1 MRTYPTSEELLTRRV
16 EAVNKVNGY
25 AKRLQDQILE
35 ILTPYKGKKIVKS
48 SGSYPELIKKITMPE
63 QETGFRYWLRISEYR
78 IDVECDTT
86 YITSG
91 EKDECHSVSYV
102 KQSFHICTLTD
113 GTELKEITDGKYTNG
128 LREDFTFLEVWN
140 KRKEIAELNDQIG
153 RLETS
158 IYQFKNS
165 DF

>member
-1 MRTYPTSEELLTRRV
+1 MRTYPTSEELLSRRV
-16 EAVNKVNGY
+16 DAVNKVNAY
-25 AKRLQDQILE
+25 AKRLQDQIVE

-63 QETGFRYWLRISEYR
+63 QEKGFRYWFRISEYR
-78 IDVECDTT
+78 VDVELDTT
-86 YITSG
+86 YITNG
-91 EKDECHSVSYV
+91 EKDECHSVAYV
-102 KQSFHICTLTD
+102 KQSVHICTLTD
-113 GTELKEITDGKYTNG
+113 GTELKEITDGKYTND

-140 KRKEIAELNDQIG
+140 ARKQIAELKDQIG
-153 RLETS
+153 RLESS

>member
-1 MRTYPTSEELLTRRV
+1 MRTDPTSEELLTRRV

-25 AKRLQDQILE
+25 AKRLQDQIVE
-35 ILTPYKGKKIVKS
+35 ILTPYKGKKIVKA

-63 QETGFRYWLRISEYR
+63 QEKGFRYWLRISEYR

-86 YITSG
+86 YITNG

-102 KQSFHICTLTD
+102 KQSVHICTLTD
-113 GTELKEITDGKYTNG
+113 GTELKEITDGKYTNA
-128 LREDFTFLEVWN
+128 LRENFTFEEVWN
-140 KRKEIAELNDQIG
+140 ARKQIAELNDQIG

-158 IYQFKNS
+158 IYQFKKS

>member
-35 ILTPYKGKKIVKS
+35 ILTPYKGKKIVKA

-63 QETGFRYWLRISEYR
+63 QEAGFRYWLRISEYR
-78 IDVECDTT
+78 IDVECDAT
-86 YITSG
+86 YVTSG
-91 EKDECHSVSYV
+91 KAEDCHSTAYV
-102 KQSFHICTLTD
+102 KQSVHICTLTD
-113 GTELKEITDGKYTNG
+113 GTELKEMTDGKYTNA
-128 LREDFTFLEVWN
+128 LREDFTFYEVWN
-140 KRKEIAELNDQIG
+140 KRNQIAVLKDDIG
-153 RLETS
+153 RLEGE